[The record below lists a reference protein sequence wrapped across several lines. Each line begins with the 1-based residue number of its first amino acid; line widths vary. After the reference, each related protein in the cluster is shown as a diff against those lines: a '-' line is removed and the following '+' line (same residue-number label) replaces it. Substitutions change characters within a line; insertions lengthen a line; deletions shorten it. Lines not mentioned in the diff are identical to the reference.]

1 MSDDPATAR
10 NGVVLRL
17 EGVSKVYSGTVAV
30 KHADF
35 EVRSGAVNVLVGE
48 NGAGKSTLVKMIAG
62 VEQPTAGRILLDGA
76 PVVFH
81 DTADAMAHGIGMV
94 FQELNLFGNLSVAE
108 NVFANREIMRR
119 GRIDHAEQ
127 ERQTA
132 RLMERLRTAVD
143 PRAKVEDLMIG
154 QQQLVEIAKAVARN
168 ARILIMDEPTSAL
181 SAPEVEILFRVIA
194 DLKAKGVAIVYI
206 SHRLEELIRIG
217 DYITVLRDGR
227 VTGARSMAE
236 VDVQWIVR
244 QMIGSDAKDFSTP
257 GDHAFGGEALRAED
271 VCLPRVT
278 GGYAVD
284 HVSLSVRAGEIVGV
298 YGLMGAGRSE
308 FLECVMGRHPMAS
321 GRIFIEGR
329 PVREK
334 DVGGRIARGLALI
347 PEDRQRDGLVSIL
360 SVAENL
366 TMASLGKVTRYFH
379 ISASAEAE
387 RVGREVKDLSIKVA
401 DPRLPVSSLSGG
413 NQQKVVIGKALLTS
427 PKVLLMD
434 EPSRGIDIG
443 AKADV
448 FRIMRSL
455 AGQGIAIVF
464 VTSDLDEVLALS
476 DRIAVMS
483 RGRLTALL
491 DRGEATEAGIVA
503 ASSVGHGPSGART
516 AKGRATMSAAAE
528 SRKAN
533 FGSGSL
539 TLNLMR
545 LRTFIALFAVILYFS
560 FAAPNFLSADNLVL
574 DVEARRPQRVPR
586 DRHDLRHHHRR
597 DRPVGRF
604 DRRLV
609 RHGGRRSDPAR
620 DRSQVRLH
628 ACSSTSLRSF

>member
-1 MSDDPATAR
+1 MSEAR
-10 NGVVLRL
+10 IEAAEQNVVLRL

-30 KHADF
+30 KQADF
-35 EVRSGAVNVLVGE
+35 EVRRGAVNVLVGE

-62 VEQPTAGRILLDGA
+62 VEQPTAGRILLDGV
-76 PVVFH
+76 PVAFA
-81 DTADAMAHGIGMV
+81 DTAGAMAHGIGMV

-108 NVFANREIMRR
+108 NIFANREIMRR
-119 GRIDHAEQ
+119 GRINHPEQ

-132 RLMERLRTAVD
+132 TLMERLQTTID
-143 PRAKVEDLMIG
+143 PRSKVEDLMIG

-194 DLKAKGVAIVYI
+194 DLRSKGVAIIYI

-217 DYITVLRDGR
+217 DFITILRDGR
-227 VTGARSMAE
+227 VTGKRPMAD

-257 GDHAFGGEALRAED
+257 GDHAFGAEALRAEEI
-271 VCLPRVT
+271 CLPRIT

-308 FLECVMGRHPMAS
+308 FLECVMGRHPMAT
-321 GRIFIEGR
+321 GRIYVDGL
-329 PVREK
+329 PVRER

-347 PEDRQRDGLVSIL
+347 PEDRQRDGLVPIL

-366 TMASLGKVTRYFH
+366 TMASLRRLTRWFH
-379 ISASAEAE
+379 IEARAEAE
-387 RVGREVKDLSIKVA
+387 TVRREVKELSIRVA
-401 DPRLPVSSLSGG
+401 DPALPVSSLSGG

-448 FRIMRSL
+448 FRIMRNL
-455 AGQGIAIVF
+455 TAQGIGIVF

-483 RGRLTALL
+483 DGRLTALIERR
-491 DRGEATEAGIVA
+491 DATEAKIVA
-503 ASSVGHGPSGART
+503 ASSIGHGPSATARH
-516 AKGRATMSAAAE
+516 KE
-528 SRKAN
+528 
-533 FGSGSL
+533 L
-539 TLNLMR
+539 L
-545 LRTFIALFAVILYFS
+545 
-560 FAAPNFLSADNLVL
+560 
-574 DVEARRPQRVPR
+574 Q
-586 DRHDLRHHHRR
+586 
-597 DRPVGRF
+597 
-604 DRRLV
+604 
-609 RHGGRRSDPAR
+609 
-620 DRSQVRLH
+620 
-628 ACSSTSLRSF
+628 

>member
-1 MSDDPATAR
+1 VTEAATPSDDSDI
-10 NGVVLRL
+10 VLRL
-17 EGVSKVYSGTVAV
+17 EGVTKVYSGTVAV
-30 KHADF
+30 KNADF
-35 EVRSGAVNVLVGE
+35 VVRRGAVNVLVGE

-62 VEQPTAGRILLDGA
+62 VEGPTAGRILLDGE
-76 PVVFH
+76 PVVFS

-108 NVFANREIMRR
+108 NVFASREIVRH

-127 ERQTA
+127 ERQTEA
-132 RLMERLRTAVD
+132 LMERLQTGVD
-143 PRAKVEDLMIG
+143 PRAMVDDLMIG

-206 SHRLEELIRIG
+206 SHRLEELMRIG

-227 VTGARSMAE
+227 VTGAKRMAE
-236 VDVQWIVR
+236 VDLHWIVR

-257 GDHAFGGEALRAED
+257 GDHTFGGEILRAED
-271 VCLPRVT
+271 VSLTRIT

-284 HVSLSVRAGEIVGV
+284 HVSLSVRAGEIVGL

-308 FLECVMGRHPMAS
+308 LLECVMGRHPTAK
-321 GRIFIEGR
+321 GRIFIAGK
-329 PVREK
+329 PVRER

-366 TMASLGKVTRYFH
+366 TMASLTILAKGFH
-379 ISASAEAE
+379 VPARAEAE
-387 RVGREVKDLSIKVA
+387 QVKKEVRDLSIKVA
-401 DPRLPVSSLSGG
+401 DPKLPVSSLSGG
-413 NQQKVVIGKALLTS
+413 NQQKVVIGKALMTT
-427 PKVLLMD
+427 PQVLLMD

-443 AKADV
+443 AKGDV

-455 AGQGIAIVF
+455 AANGIAIVF

-483 RGRLTALL
+483 HGRLTAVF
-491 DRGEATEAGIVA
+491 DRAEATETRIVA
-503 ASSVGHGPSGART
+503 ASSIGHGP
-516 AKGRATMSAAAE
+516 
-528 SRKAN
+528 
-533 FGSGSL
+533 
-539 TLNLMR
+539 
-545 LRTFIALFAVILYFS
+545 AV
-560 FAAPNFLSADNLVL
+560 APELKEL
-574 DVEARRPQRVPR
+574 
-586 DRHDLRHHHRR
+586 
-597 DRPVGRF
+597 
-604 DRRLV
+604 
-609 RHGGRRSDPAR
+609 PA
-620 DRSQVRLH
+620 
-628 ACSSTSLRSF
+628 

>member
-1 MSDDPATAR
+1 MSETREAAAR
-10 NGVVLRL
+10 QDVVLRL

-30 KHADF
+30 KQADF
-35 EVRSGAVNVLVGE
+35 EVRAGAVNVLVGE

-62 VEQPTAGRILLDGA
+62 VEQPTAGRILLGGK
-76 PVVFH
+76 PVHFR

-108 NVFANREIMRR
+108 NIFANREIVRR

-127 ERQTA
+127 ERQSA
-132 RLMERLRTAVD
+132 ALMERLQTAVD
-143 PRAKVEDLMIG
+143 PRARVEDLMIG

-194 DLKAKGVAIVYI
+194 DLRSKGVAIVYI

-217 DYITVLRDGR
+217 DFITVLRDGR
-227 VTGARSMAE
+227 VTGSRPMTD
-236 VDVQWIVR
+236 VDVHWIVR

-257 GDHAFGGEALRAED
+257 GDHAFGPEALRAED
-271 VCLPRVT
+271 VCLPRVA

-308 FLECVMGRHPMAS
+308 FLECVMGRHPLAS
-321 GRIFIEGR
+321 GRIFVDGR
-329 PVREK
+329 PVRER

-366 TMASLGKVTRYFH
+366 TMASLRKLTRGFH
-379 ISASAEAE
+379 ISARAETEAV
-387 RVGREVKDLSIKVA
+387 RREVKDLSIKVA
-401 DPRLPVSSLSGG
+401 DPALPVSSLSGG

-427 PKVLLMD
+427 PRVLLMD

-448 FRIMRSL
+448 FRIMRNL
-455 AGQGIAIVF
+455 TAQGIGIVF
-464 VTSDLDEVLALS
+464 VTSDLDEVMALS

-483 RGRLTALL
+483 RGCLTALI
-491 DRGEATEAGIVA
+491 DRADATEAKIVA
-503 ASSVGHGPSGART
+503 ASSIGHGPS
-516 AKGRATMSAAAE
+516 AAAQQE
-528 SRKAN
+528 ETVS
-533 FGSGSL
+533 
-539 TLNLMR
+539 
-545 LRTFIALFAVILYFS
+545 
-560 FAAPNFLSADNLVL
+560 
-574 DVEARRPQRVPR
+574 
-586 DRHDLRHHHRR
+586 
-597 DRPVGRF
+597 
-604 DRRLV
+604 
-609 RHGGRRSDPAR
+609 
-620 DRSQVRLH
+620 
-628 ACSSTSLRSF
+628 